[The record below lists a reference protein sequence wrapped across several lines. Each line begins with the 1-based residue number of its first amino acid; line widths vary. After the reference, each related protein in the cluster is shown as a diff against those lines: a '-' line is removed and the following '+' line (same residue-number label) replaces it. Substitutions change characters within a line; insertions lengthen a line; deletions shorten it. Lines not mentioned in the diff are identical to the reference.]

1 MSGHSFRHNDCRN
14 TESNRDNNMKRP
26 INIDDI
32 AQINRESLERLTKED
47 IISLALKL
55 RDYGI
60 ELYERLNQNSSNSSL
75 PPSSDS
81 PFKGKSN
88 DSNNSDKD
96 EKTNDNKAI
105 GENDEPKNDEPKND
119 EPKNNEP
126 KNDENKNDEPKNNE
140 PKNDENKNDKSKYN
154 ENKIDEN
161 QNDDAG
167 NEESK
172 SGELGSINEKKRS
185 PGRQPGS
192 PGFGRTQKPEPD
204 NTVHHYPEECIICNN
219 KLEKPVSPHTGFYT
233 YELERKPNGIEITCT
248 LNYYYSCICECG
260 HENIEQPGEGYVS
273 VLEGRKQNL
282 KLSEYTIVGPMLA
295 TFIASLNRNYGM
307 SRKKIQLYLKTW
319 LNLEFSE
326 GLICKTIRE
335 VGIACDPI
343 VKELVE
349 ELQKEDQIHLDET
362 PWYQKGIFCWIWVAI
377 SKTTAI
383 YKVGTRKKEE
393 LLELITE
400 AFLGWLITDGYGAYR
415 SYEKRQRCLA
425 HLIRKAVAL
434 TGSVS
439 QEAQKAGDW
448 FLKELRGLI
457 EAMAQGEDGK
467 IKCRPILARLKRA
480 CNLGKES
487 DHAKLKSLAKEI
499 LNDWDAVVAF
509 VKNPELPAT
518 NNEAERALRW
528 VVLFRKI
535 TYGTRTDE
543 GSRSFTSMLSV
554 IETCRLRDVD
564 PWEYIA
570 NVVAHARKGEIVS
583 TPPIE

>member
-1 MSGHSFRHNDCRN
+1 VV
-14 TESNRDNNMKRP
+14 
-26 INIDDI
+26 
-32 AQINRESLERLTKED
+32 
-47 IISLALKL
+47 
-55 RDYGI
+55 
-60 ELYERLNQNSSNSSL
+60 
-75 PPSSDS
+75 
-81 PFKGKSN
+81 
-88 DSNNSDKD
+88 
-96 EKTNDNKAI
+96 
-105 GENDEPKNDEPKND
+105 
-119 EPKNNEP
+119 
-126 KNDENKNDEPKNNE
+126 
-140 PKNDENKNDKSKYN
+140 
-154 ENKIDEN
+154 
-161 QNDDAG
+161 
-167 NEESK
+167 
-172 SGELGSINEKKRS
+172 LGSVQTILVIS
-185 PGRQPGS
+185 
-192 PGFGRTQKPEPD
+192 
-204 NTVHHYPEECIICNN
+204 HHYPEECIICTN

-248 LNYYYSCICECG
+248 LHYYYGCICECG
-260 HENIEQPGEGYVS
+260 HENIEEPGEGYES
-273 VLEGRKQNL
+273 VLEGRKRNV

-307 SRKKIQLYLKTW
+307 SRKKIQLYLNNW
-319 LNLEFSE
+319 LSFELSV
-326 GLICKTIRE
+326 GLICKAIRE
-335 VGIACDPI
+335 VGIACYP
-343 VKELVE
+343 VVEELIE

-393 LLELITE
+393 LLEIITE
-400 AFLGWLITDGYGAYR
+400 AFFGWLITDGYGAYR

-434 TGSVS
+434 TGLVS
-439 QEAQKAGDW
+439 EEAQKAGEW
-448 FLKELRGLI
+448 FLRELRGLI
-457 EAMAQGEDGK
+457 AAMAQGEEGK

-535 TYGTRTDE
+535 TFGTRTSE
-543 GSRSFTSMLSV
+543 GSRSFASMLSV
-554 IETCRLRDVD
+554 IETCRLRNVD

-570 NVVAHARKGEIVS
+570 NMVAHARKGEIVS
-583 TPPIE
+583 TPSIE

>member
-1 MSGHSFRHNDCRN
+1 
-14 TESNRDNNMKRP
+14 MKRP
-26 INIDDI
+26 ISIDDI
-32 AQINRESLERLTKED
+32 AQIDRQSLERLTKAD
-47 IISLALKL
+47 IISLALRL

-60 ELYERLNQNSSNSSL
+60 TMYERLNQNSSNSSL
-75 PPSSDS
+75 PPSLDS
-81 PFKGKSN
+81 PFKGKK
-88 DSNNSDKD
+88 NNSDNSNTD
-96 EKTNDNKAI
+96 NKTNDSKT
-105 GENDEPKNDEPKND
+105 
-119 EPKNNEP
+119 
-126 KNDENKNDEPKNNE
+126 NDENDDTKNDDT
-140 PKNDENKNDKSKYN
+140 KNDDTKNDDTKNDDTKN
-154 ENKIDEN
+154 DDTKIDEN

-172 SGELGSINEKKRS
+172 SGEFDSINKKRN
-185 PGRQPGS
+185 PGRQPDS

-204 NTVHHYPEECIICNN
+204 NIIHHYPEECIICNN

-248 LNYYYSCICECG
+248 LHYYYSCICECG
-260 HENIEQPGEGYVS
+260 HENIEKPGEGYVS

-295 TFIASLNRNYGM
+295 TFIASLSRNYGM
-307 SRKKIQLYLKTW
+307 SRQKIQLYLKTW
-319 LNLEFSE
+319 LNLEFSV

-343 VKELVE
+343 VKELIE
-349 ELQKEDQIHLDET
+349 ELQKEDQVHLDET

-509 VKNPELPAT
+509 VKNSELPAT

-543 GSRSFTSMLSV
+543 GSRAFASMLSV
-554 IETCRLRDVD
+554 VETCRLRGVD

-570 NVVAHARKGEIVS
+570 NVVAHARKGGIVS